1 MFIIGMN
8 GMSNKRISVHITK
21 TKLMKV
27 FKFRNDEERNQC
39 NKYLDLKGVAYHVLL
54 INKIGLDNKGK
65 ISYKLVSDVYKY
77 DKRLRNRLYKFLS
90 AFEEQIRAFI
100 ANSYNHGLE
109 SLQLGELILTNLKSG
124 SNIAYELEDLTF
136 NQLLQIVEN
145 LNSKDLKR
153 IFPNSDK
160 YLLDNLK
167 AIKELRNAI
176 SHHRILFLYD
186 EYETCYINGK
196 PYNDLSNNIINL
208 KNLINEY
215 YKQFLVDSINDSVN
229 DKRDNNYYIPQELII
244 KIN

>member
-1 MFIIGMN
+1 
-8 GMSNKRISVHITK
+8 
-21 TKLMKV
+21 MKV